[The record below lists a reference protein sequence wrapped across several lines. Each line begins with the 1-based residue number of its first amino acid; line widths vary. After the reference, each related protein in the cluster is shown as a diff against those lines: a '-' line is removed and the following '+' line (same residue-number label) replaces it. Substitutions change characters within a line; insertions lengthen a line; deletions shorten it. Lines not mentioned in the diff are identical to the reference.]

1 MNFKNGSARAR
12 WHCALEGGQLRF
24 WSNLKVPF
32 YVNLWHKSVIQDI
45 QSHIWWMKKQIW
57 CSKFSKDGPQKQENE
72 KMPENSQIWAC
83 FGVFE
88 QLNLFRLNFSV
99 AVKFYF
105 VHLLL
110 IKMVGRLKSLG
121 IAWNQ
126 VFLCQK
132 CWFFTKSQSF
142 LGEKLPVIKY

>member
-1 MNFKNGSARAR
+1 
-12 WHCALEGGQLRF
+12 
-24 WSNLKVPF
+24 
-32 YVNLWHKSVIQDI
+32 
-45 QSHIWWMKKQIW
+45 MKKQIW

-126 VFLCQK
+126 VFCVK
-132 CWFFTKSQSF
+132 NVDFSPNHKVF
-142 LGEKLPVIKY
+142 